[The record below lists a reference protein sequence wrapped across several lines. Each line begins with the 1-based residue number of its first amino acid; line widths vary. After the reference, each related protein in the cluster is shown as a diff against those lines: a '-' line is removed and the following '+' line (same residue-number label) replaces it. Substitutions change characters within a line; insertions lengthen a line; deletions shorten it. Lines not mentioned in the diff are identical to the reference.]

1 MSRDVAKMPHIELC
15 LKAVT
20 IILPARRGL
29 NKNRW
34 HSLITGSNTPAAMVA
49 EQNGE
54 STIVL
59 VTGGAGFIGSNL
71 CDRII
76 ELGYTVRCLDNF
88 MTGKHENIHHLLE
101 HPRFTLL
108 ETDLRDYDGCVDA
121 VKDVQIVMH
130 QAALGSVPRSVDDPR
145 TTNAI
150 NITGTLNL
158 FDAAQRAG
166 VRRIVYA
173 GSSSAYGDSPVLP
186 KEETHRGDPLSPYAV
201 TKYVG
206 ELYGS
211 VFSSLYDMQF
221 ITLRYFNVFG
231 PRQDPEGMY
240 AAVIPK
246 FISCM
251 IDGKAP
257 TIFGDGEQTR
267 DFTHIKNVV
276 DGNILAMT
284 TENPDAMNQ
293 TFNIAAGD
301 RTSVNHLFNCI
312 RDLLSERDPSI
323 SQMMPKYVGERPG
336 DIPHSTASIEKAKEL
351 LGFNPTINVDEGLRM
366 AIDWYWDSLS

>member
-1 MSRDVAKMPHIELC
+1 
-15 LKAVT
+15 
-20 IILPARRGL
+20 
-29 NKNRW
+29 
-34 HSLITGSNTPAAMVA
+34 MVV
-49 EQNGE
+49 NPNLE
-54 STIVL
+54 STTVL

-76 ELGYTVRCLDNF
+76 ELSYTVRCLDNF
-88 MTGKHENIHHLLE
+88 MTGKRENIEHLLE

-108 ETDLRDYDGCVDA
+108 ETDLRDYDGCVEA
-121 VKDVQIVMH
+121 VNGVEIIMH

-186 KEETHRGDPLSPYAV
+186 KQETHRGEPLSPYAV

-251 IDGKAP
+251 IDGNAP

-276 DGNILAMT
+276 DGNMLAMT
-284 TENPDAMNQ
+284 TSNPKAINQ
-293 TFNIAAGD
+293 TFNIAAGA

-312 RDLLSERDPSI
+312 RDLLAEREPSI
-323 SQMMPKYVGERPG
+323 SEMMPIYVDERPG
-336 DIPHSTASIEKAKEL
+336 DIPHSTASIDKAKEL
-351 LGFNPTINVDEGLRM
+351 LGFNPTINVDEGLKM
-366 AIDWYWDSLS
+366 AIDWYWDSLN

>member
-1 MSRDVAKMPHIELC
+1 MYKR
-15 LKAVT
+15 
-20 IILPARRGL
+20 
-29 NKNRW
+29 
-34 HSLITGSNTPAAMVA
+34 
-49 EQNGE
+49 Q
-54 STIVL
+54 
-59 VTGGAGFIGSNL
+59 
-71 CDRII
+71 
-76 ELGYTVRCLDNF
+76 
-88 MTGKHENIHHLLE
+88 
-101 HPRFTLL
+101 LL

-293 TFNIAAGD
+293 TFNIAAGE

-312 RDLLSERDPSI
+312 RDLLAERDPSI
-323 SQMMPKYVGERPG
+323 SEMIPKYVG
-336 DIPHSTASIEKAKEL
+336 
-351 LGFNPTINVDEGLRM
+351 
-366 AIDWYWDSLS
+366 

>member
-1 MSRDVAKMPHIELC
+1 MSRDVAKMPHIKLW

-29 NKNRW
+29 DDNQYY
-34 HSLITGSNTPAAMVA
+34 SLITNSHTPHAMVA
-49 EQNGE
+49 DDVSE
-54 STIVL
+54 STTIL

-88 MTGKHENIHHLLE
+88 MTGKRENIEHLLE

-108 ETDLRDYDGCVDA
+108 ESDLRDYEGCEKA

-158 FDAAQRAG
+158 VDAAQRAG
-166 VRRIVYA
+166 VERIVYA

-211 VFSSLYDMQF
+211 VFSSLYEMEF

-251 IDGKAP
+251 IDGDAP

-267 DFTHIKNVV
+267 DFTHIENVV
-276 DGNILAMT
+276 DANILAMT
-284 TENPDAMNQ
+284 TSNPEAINQ

-312 RDLLSERDPSI
+312 RDLLAERDPSI
-323 SQMMPKYVGERPG
+323 SEMEPKYVDERPG
-336 DIPHSTASIEKAKEL
+336 DIPHSTASIEKAKQL
-351 LGFNPTINVDEGLRM
+351 LKFNPTINVDEGLRK
-366 AIDWYWDSLS
+366 AIDWYWESLV

>member
-1 MSRDVAKMPHIELC
+1 ME
-15 LKAVT
+15 
-20 IILPARRGL
+20 
-29 NKNRW
+29 
-34 HSLITGSNTPAAMVA
+34 A
-49 EQNGE
+49 ERNSE
-54 STIVL
+54 STTVL

-76 ELGYTVRCLDNF
+76 EMGYTVRCLDNF

>member
-1 MSRDVAKMPHIELC
+1 
-15 LKAVT
+15 
-20 IILPARRGL
+20 
-29 NKNRW
+29 
-34 HSLITGSNTPAAMVA
+34 MVA
-49 EQNGE
+49 DDVSE
-54 STIVL
+54 STTIL

-88 MTGKHENIHHLLE
+88 MTGKRENIEHLLE

-108 ETDLRDYDGCVDA
+108 ESDLRDYEDCKKA

-158 FDAAQRAG
+158 VDAAQRAG
-166 VRRIVYA
+166 VKRIVYA

-211 VFSSLYDMQF
+211 VFSSLYEMEF

-251 IDGKAP
+251 IDGDAP

-267 DFTHIKNVV
+267 DFTHIENVV
-276 DGNILAMT
+276 DANILAMT
-284 TENPDAMNQ
+284 TSNPEAINQ

-312 RDLLSERDPSI
+312 RDLLAERDPSI
-323 SQMMPKYVGERPG
+323 SEMEPKYVDERPG
-336 DIPHSTASIEKAKEL
+336 DIPHSTASIEKAKQL
-351 LGFNPTINVDEGLRM
+351 LKFNPTINVDDGLRK
-366 AIDWYWDSLS
+366 AIDWYWESLV